1 MAVELDDKLE
11 VRKQWD
17 RDPCGAVT
25 AGAVAAESPEWYA
38 SVRQHR
44 YQVYAPWLPGL
55 IGAREWQG
63 TDVLEIGVGLGSD
76 HLSFAEAGA
85 RMHALDLSAEHLRH
99 TQQHLAY
106 HGLHT
111 EARLGDAERN
121 PWPDNSFDCVY
132 SFGVLHHTPGTELAV
147 QEVLRVL
154 RPGGTAIIGLYHRDS
169 AFYWLYTMLYRGV
182 LRLGLPR
189 LGRRRL
195 LSQIEYRSADND
207 ALPLVKVYS
216 RAQARQLFRGFKAV
230 TVSTH
235 CMAASH
241 LPTPLSW
248 PLRMLSPASVERYF
262 HFAGWYVCIRATKAP

>member
-1 MAVELDDKLE
+1 MRFEEWRDK
-11 VRKQWD
+11 
-17 RDPCGAVT
+17 
-25 AGAVAAESPEWYA
+25 Y
-38 SVRQHR
+38 
-44 YQVYAPWLPGL
+44 
-55 IGAREWQG
+55 
-63 TDVLEIGVGLGSD
+63 VLEIGVGLGSD

-99 TQQHLAY
+99 TQQHLAF

-111 EARLGDAERN
+111 EARLGDAEHN

-169 AFYWLYTMLYRGV
+169 AFYWIYTMLYRGV
-182 LRLGLPR
+182 VRLGLPR

-216 RAQARQLFRGFKAV
+216 RDQARQLFRGFKTV
-230 TVSTH
+230 SVSTH
-235 CMAASH
+235 GIAASH
-241 LPTPLSW
+241 LPRPLSW
-248 PLRMLSPASVERYF
+248 PFRMLPPALVERYF
-262 HFAGWYVCIRATKAP
+262 RFAGWYVCIRATKAP